1 MPSAAT
7 NYSLTPRL
15 RYFCTTLRVEFSR
28 NCLKQDKIT
37 YDHRKIASITLLM
50 RQTEIMIQAVIQH
63 WKIVYLLQLY

>member
-37 YDHRKIASITLLM
+37 YDHRKIASITLLI
-50 RQTEIMIQAVIQH
+50 R
-63 WKIVYLLQLY
+63 